1 MKIFQYRIKNCNMT
15 EQSVHFITH
24 NLLNSASSSLQ
35 KKLYLLFKLISFIFS
50 NPVTFHALNPPNF
63 PAPTHYI
70 FTSKI
75 HSILCLK
82 SIQLLPPKPYS
93 IQNKISI
100 ASLQYR
106 DLYNFKLVILSALV
120 LFIWLSYNQ
129 CPLIASPTNFLS
141 RIKPPNMWGYPS

>member
-1 MKIFQYRIKNCNMT
+1 MFIIRNPKKEFNC
-15 EQSVHFITH
+15 
-24 NLLNSASSSLQ
+24 LLVGILTPVNVSGTSSSLQ
-35 KKLYLLFKLISFIFS
+35 KKLYLLFKLISLIFS

-106 DLYNFKLVILSALV
+106 DLYNFKLVILSH
-120 LFIWLSYNQ
+120 NQ